1 MLFDCIEKNL
11 KTWFG
16 FFGCFVYRHEVFFLV
31 APLCVSGLLGAGLSH
46 VRTDSDIDSLFSPY
60 NAPARKER
68 AALGGL
74 FPVEEPWEYRNP
86 VQHGEGNYVRVLL
99 TSPGEGNILTERYLQ
114 WVRWIDDIVTSQAV
128 TFGGVNFTYSDICA
142 FQDGECVGEDFR
154 RLLHVLDIG
163 SGDICAFQDGECV
176 GEDFRRLL
184 HVLDIG
190 SGSLSYP
197 VTMLEDGRRL
207 FVGNLLGRIVP
218 APIRNL
224 LTSVASAGAV
234 QLLYYLRTNDSLH
247 DHVSRLWED
256 EVEKRLLGLETLDL
270 QVAVSTARTLEREYL
285 ENSAGI
291 SARFAGTVL
300 LAVFAAGAL
309 CFTADCVRSKPLLGV
324 GGVVTACFSGLA
336 SAGLISL
343 CGGAFT
349 TTLVP
354 LPVLLIGSSLH
365 DTYSMLSSWRQTS
378 ERDDVKTR
386 MSETYQRAVV
396 PMVFTYVIQVVF
408 FGVGA
413 ITPVP
418 AIRTYCLYGF
428 VLFLLNF
435 LYFTTSTVVFFG
447 VGAIT
452 PVPAIRT
459 YCLYGFVLFLFNFI
473 FFITMFG
480 VFMSITGR
488 REARRLHCILLH
500 NKPDQAERTVLANLL
515 CGASL
520 PRNSADTKAASR
532 AAAADDQECPL
543 HPFMRFVKETYAP
556 FITQIYLKP
565 FIILLYCAYLSVSL
579 VGCLQDVYFT
589 EFGPRIAVILRGD
602 LRYWDPAVQDGL
614 ENLTRTFESIPHIS
628 APDTDAWFRDYR
640 AFLNTVGGRKRADKL
655 KYIKRLRQFL
665 NTTAFR
671 RYRHD
676 IVFKNNQKNIRAS
689 RIFLQSKK
697 TANYKE
703 LIEVMTSARKVA
715 RESDLNVTVY
725 NPAFMFLDQFAPILP
740 EALENLG
747 ITGFCFL
754 VFAMFTVTNFRSSM
768 WVAIL
773 TMSVMTGLIGFLTVL
788 GTNLDPATLG
798 YSVFALG
805 FTIQAT
811 SPTVFAFVRAQG
823 PTRTKCMQS
832 TLVYYSL
839 PVVQTCLTLMFAVL
853 PFTTAP
859 SYIFYSLFQA
869 VFTLCALVLL
879 HALVVMPVIMT
890 VVGPSKEEEITDST
904 ASTPNKETSSGPYQV
919 SAV

>member
-114 WVRWIDDIVTSQAV
+114 WVRWIDDIVTSQVV

-142 FQDGECVGEDFR
+142 FE
-154 RLLHVLDIG
+154 
-163 SGDICAFQDGECV
+163 DGECV

-197 VTMLEDGRRL
+197 VTMLEDGQRL

-256 EVEKRLLGLETLDL
+256 EVEKKLLGLETRDL

-354 LPVLLIGSSLH
+354 LPVLLLGSSLH

-396 PMVFTYVIQVVF
+396 PMVFTYVIQV
-408 FGVGA
+408 
-413 ITPVP
+413 
-418 AIRTYCLYGF
+418 GF
-428 VLFLLNF
+428 LFLQTIDSYRVPQLA
-435 LYFTTSTVVFFG
+435 VVT
-447 VGAIT
+447 I
-452 PVPAIRT
+452 
-459 YCLYGFVLFLFNFI
+459 C
-473 FFITMFG
+473 
-480 VFMSITGR
+480 
-488 REARRLHCILLH
+488 
-500 NKPDQAERTVLANLL
+500 NLL
-515 CGASL
+515 L
-520 PRNSADTKAASR
+520 FFP
-532 AAAADDQECPL
+532 
-543 HPFMRFVKETYAP
+543 
-556 FITQIYLKP
+556 
-565 FIILLYCAYLSVSL
+565 
-579 VGCLQDVYFT
+579 QDVYFT

-832 TLVYYSL
+832 TLVYYSM

>member
-60 NAPARKER
+60 NAPARVSCLILALLHTAPARKER

-99 TSPGEGNILTERYLQ
+99 TSPGEGNILTERYLH
-114 WVRWIDDIVTSQAV
+114 
-128 TFGGVNFTYSDICA
+128 DICA
-142 FQDGECVGEDFR
+142 FE
-154 RLLHVLDIG
+154 
-163 SGDICAFQDGECV
+163 DGECV

-197 VTMLEDGRRL
+197 VTMLEDGQRL

-256 EVEKRLLGLETLDL
+256 EVEKKLLGLETRDL

-354 LPVLLIGSSLH
+354 LPVLLLGSSLH

-396 PMVFTYVIQVVF
+396 PMVFTYVI
-408 FGVGA
+408 
-413 ITPVP
+413 
-418 AIRTYCLYGF
+418 
-428 VLFLLNF
+428 
-435 LYFTTSTVVFFG
+435 
-447 VGAIT
+447 
-452 PVPAIRT
+452 
-459 YCLYGFVLFLFNFI
+459 
-473 FFITMFG
+473 
-480 VFMSITGR
+480 
-488 REARRLHCILLH
+488 
-500 NKPDQAERTVLANLL
+500 
-515 CGASL
+515 
-520 PRNSADTKAASR
+520 
-532 AAAADDQECPL
+532 
-543 HPFMRFVKETYAP
+543 
-556 FITQIYLKP
+556 
-565 FIILLYCAYLSVSL
+565 
-579 VGCLQDVYFT
+579 QDVYFT

-832 TLVYYSL
+832 TLVYYSM

>member
-16 FFGCFVYRHEVFFLV
+16 FFGCFVSRHEVFFLV
-31 APLCVSGLLGAGLSH
+31 GPLCVSGLLGAGLSH
-46 VRTDSDIDSLFSPY
+46 VRTDRDIDSLFSPY

-74 FPVEEPWEYRNP
+74 FPAEEPWEYRNP
-86 VQHGEGNYVRVLL
+86 VQHGDGNYVRVLL
-99 TSPGEGNILTERYLQ
+99 TSSGSGNILTERYLQ
-114 WVRWIDDIVTSQAV
+114 WVRWIDTLVTSEVV
-128 TFGGVNFTYSDICA
+128 TFGGANFTYRDICA
-142 FQDGECVGEDFR
+142 FQDDECAGEDFR
-154 RLLHVLDIG
+154 RLLNVLDIG
-163 SGDICAFQDGECV
+163 D
-176 GEDFRRLL
+176 
-184 HVLDIG
+184 
-190 SGSLSYP
+190 GSLSYP

-218 APIRNL
+218 APIKNL

-247 DHVSRLWED
+247 DHVAKLWED
-256 EVEKRLLGLETLDL
+256 EVERKLLKLNPPDVG
-270 QVAVSTARTLEREYL
+270 VVVSTARTLEREYL

-291 SARFAGTVL
+291 IPRFAGTVL
-300 LAVFAAGAL
+300 LALFATGAL

-354 LPVLLIGSSLH
+354 LPVLLLGSSLH
-365 DTYSMLSSWRQTS
+365 DTYSMLSSWRLTS

-396 PMVFTYVIQVVF
+396 PMVFTYVIHVVF

-418 AIRTYCLYGF
+418 VIRTYCLYGF
-428 VLFLLNF
+428 VLFFFNF
-435 LYFTTSTVVFFG
+435 LY
-447 VGAIT
+447 
-452 PVPAIRT
+452 
-459 YCLYGFVLFLFNFI
+459 
-473 FFITMFG
+473 FITMFG
-480 VFMSITGR
+480 VFLSLTGR

-500 NKPDQAERTVLANLL
+500 TKPEAAERTVLANLL
-515 CGASL
+515 CGAAL
-520 PRNSADTKAASR
+520 PRNSADSKAPTR
-532 AAAADDQECPL
+532 AGAADEQESAL
-543 HPFMRFVKETYAP
+543 HPFMRSVKESYAP

-579 VGCLQDVYFT
+579 VGCLQVREGILPKTLINYDSQSSRFFRVEEDFFT
-589 EFGPRIAVILRGD
+589 DFGPRIAVVLRGPV
-602 LRYWDPAVQDGL
+602 RYWDPAVHDDL

-640 AFLNTVGGRKRADKL
+640 AYLNTVVGLKRADKQ
-655 KYIKRLRQFL
+655 KYLKRLHRHFL

-671 RYRHD
+671 RFRSD

-689 RIFLQSKK
+689 RFFLQSKK
-697 TANYKE
+697 TSNYKE
-703 LIEVMTSARKVA
+703 WIAVMNAARKVA

-725 NPAFMFLDQFAPILP
+725 NPAFMFLDQFAPVLP

-747 ITGFCFL
+747 IAGFCFL
-754 VFAMFTVTNFRSSM
+754 VFALFTVTNFRSSM
-768 WVAIL
+768 WVAVI

-798 YSVFALG
+798 YSVFAAG
-805 FTIQAT
+805 FCIQAT
-811 SPTVFAFVRAQG
+811 SPIVFAFVRAQG

-832 TLVYYSL
+832 TLVYYSM
-839 PVVQTCLTLMFAVL
+839 PAVQTCLTMMFAVL

-869 VFTLCALVLL
+869 VFTLCALVML
-879 HALVVMPVIMT
+879 HAVVVMPVIMT
-890 VVGPSKEEEITDST
+890 VVGPSKEEELSDSA

>member
-60 NAPARKER
+60 NAPARTNDSLHDHVSRLWEDEVEKKL
-68 AALGGL
+68 LGL
-74 FPVEEPWEYRNP
+74 ETRDLQEPWEYRNP

-163 SGDICAFQDGECV
+163 SG
-176 GEDFRRLL
+176 
-184 HVLDIG
+184 
-190 SGSLSYP
+190 SLSYP
-197 VTMLEDGRRL
+197 VTMLEDGQRL
-207 FVGNLLGRIVP
+207 FVGNLLG
-218 APIRNL
+218 
-224 LTSVASAGAV
+224 
-234 QLLYYLRTNDSLH
+234 RTNDSLH

-256 EVEKRLLGLETLDL
+256 EVEKKLLGLETRDL

-428 VLFLLNF
+428 VLFL
-435 LYFTTSTVVFFG
+435 
-447 VGAIT
+447 
-452 PVPAIRT
+452 
-459 YCLYGFVLFLFNFI
+459 FNFI

-500 NKPDQAERTVLANLL
+500 TKPDQAERTVLANLL
-515 CGASL
+515 CGAAL
-520 PRNSADTKAASR
+520 PRSSADTKAASR

-579 VGCLQDVYFT
+579 VGCLQVREGILPNTLIDYDSQSSRFFRLEDVYFT

-671 RYRHD
+671 SYRHD
-676 IVFKNNQKNIRAS
+676 I
-689 RIFLQSKK
+689 
-697 TANYKE
+697 
-703 LIEVMTSARKVA
+703 
-715 RESDLNVTVY
+715 
-725 NPAFMFLDQFAPILP
+725 
-740 EALENLG
+740 
-747 ITGFCFL
+747 
-754 VFAMFTVTNFRSSM
+754 
-768 WVAIL
+768 
-773 TMSVMTGLIGFLTVL
+773 
-788 GTNLDPATLG
+788 G

-832 TLVYYSL
+832 TLVYYSM